1 MDFRKF
7 FLALFLLGFS
17 GVLLAQEPP
26 KLTLAERTI
35 QRSFPFSE
43 RVQSFLFHY
52 RNSGEAPLIISR
64 VAPSCACVVADFSKE
79 PLAPG
84 DSATFTLRYT
94 PLHTGDY
101 NYTITIVS
109 NGQPEILRARIRGT
123 VTEAEEK
130 KSENE

>member
-7 FLALFLLGFS
+7 FLVLFLIGFS
-17 GVLLAQEPP
+17 GVLLAQDLP
-26 KLTLAERTI
+26 KLTLSERSI
-35 QRSFPFSE
+35 QRSFPFTD
-43 RVQSFLFHY
+43 RVQTFLFHY
-52 RNSGEAPLIISR
+52 RNAGDAPLVVSR
-64 VAPSCACVVADFSKE
+64 VAPSCACVVADFSKD

-94 PLHTGDY
+94 PQHTGDY